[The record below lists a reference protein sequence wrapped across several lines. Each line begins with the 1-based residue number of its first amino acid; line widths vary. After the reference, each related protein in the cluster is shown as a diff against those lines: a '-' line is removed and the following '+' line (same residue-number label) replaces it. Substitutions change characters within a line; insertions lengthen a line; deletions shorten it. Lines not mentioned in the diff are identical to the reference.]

1 MDSKPDSTPLWPL
14 PSWAD
19 DAPARAVL
27 AALGQEARFVGGC
40 VRDALIG
47 AAPVDID
54 IGVPY
59 PPETTLAKLAA
70 ANLRAIPT
78 GIEHGTVTA
87 LSGPGAQAAKFE
99 ITSLRRDVETFGRH
113 ARVAFDADWREDAAR
128 RDFTINAL
136 SLDQAGA
143 LHDYFGG
150 RDDLAAGRVRFIG
163 DAAARIREDVLR
175 ILRFFRFH
183 ARFAQGDF
191 DGASLA
197 ACREGAALLPNLSAE
212 RVSGEMFRL
221 LAGPRAAPMLAAMR
235 DAGLL
240 AHWLPE
246 ADSAGI
252 AHIAALDAF
261 EIESGAAADPIR
273 RLACLVLD
281 ARDFARR
288 WRLSNA
294 QAARLERL
302 IRPPARI
309 DASLDAAALS
319 RAFYWLG
326 DAAKDRAL
334 IDAALFADSA
344 QAVAVF
350 AAAEKWTRPVF
361 PIGGEDLRAAGV
373 APGPAMGSASRTA
386 ERAWVD
392 SNFSLS
398 KENLLA
404 RVLPRQP

>member
-1 MDSKPDSTPLWPL
+1 MESMLDPL
-14 PSWAD
+14 PPWAN
-19 DAPARAVL
+19 DAPASTVL
-27 AALGQEARFVGGC
+27 AALGPDARFVGGC

-47 AAPVDID
+47 AVPVDID

-59 PPETTLAKLAA
+59 PPEETIAKLTAA
-70 ANLRAIPT
+70 KLRAIPT

-87 LSGPGAQAAKFE
+87 LSGKAKYE

-113 ARVAFDADWREDAAR
+113 ARVAFDADWHEDAAR

-136 SLDQAGA
+136 SLDQAGTV
-143 LHDYFGG
+143 HDYFDG
-150 RDDLAAGRVRFIG
+150 RADLEAGRVRFIG
-163 DAAARIREDVLR
+163 DAATRIREDVLR

-183 ARFAQGDF
+183 ARFARGDF

-197 ACREGAALLPNLSAE
+197 ACRDGAALLPNLSAE
-212 RVSGEMFRL
+212 RVCAEMFRL
-221 LAGPRAAPMLAAMR
+221 LAGPNAASMLAAMR
-235 DAGLL
+235 DARLL

-246 ADSAGI
+246 ADETGI
-252 AHIAALDAF
+252 AHIAALDAL
-261 EIESGAAADPIR
+261 ETKLGAAADPIR
-273 RLACLVLD
+273 RLACFALD
-281 ARDFARR
+281 AREFARR

-302 IRPPARI
+302 IRPPARVE
-309 DASLDAAALS
+309 AGLDAAALS

-326 DAAKDRAL
+326 DDLRDRAL
-334 IDAALFADSA
+334 IDAALFADRA

-350 AAAEKWTRPVF
+350 AAAKDWVRPEF
-361 PIGGEDLRAAGV
+361 TIGGEDLRAAGV
-373 APGPAMGSASRTA
+373 APGPAMGNALRAA
-386 ERAWVD
+386 ERVWVD

-404 RVLPRQP
+404 HAAKNES

>member
-1 MDSKPDSTPLWPL
+1 MESTLDKL
-14 PSWAD
+14 PPWAN

-27 AALGQEARFVGGC
+27 AALGPEARFVGGC

-47 AAPVDID
+47 AAPADID

-59 PPETTLAKLAA
+59 PPEATMAKLAA
-70 ANLRAIPT
+70 AKLRAIPT

-87 LSGPGAQAAKFE
+87 LSGHSKYE

-113 ARVAFDADWREDAAR
+113 ARVAFDADWHEDAAR

-136 SLDQAGA
+136 SLDQAGK
-143 LHDYFGG
+143 LHDYFDG
-150 RDDLAAGRVRFIG
+150 RVDLEVGRVRFIG
-163 DAAARIREDVLR
+163 DAATRIREDVLR

-183 ARFAQGDF
+183 ARFARGDF
-191 DGASLA
+191 DSASLA
-197 ACREGAALLPNLSAE
+197 ACRNGAALLPKLSAE
-212 RVSGEMFRL
+212 RVCGEMFRL
-221 LAGPRAAPMLAAMR
+221 LAGPRAAPMLSAMR

-246 ADSAGI
+246 ADAGGI
-252 AHIAALDAF
+252 AHIAALDAL
-261 EIESGAAADPIR
+261 ETKLRVAADPIR
-273 RLACLVLD
+273 RLACLGLD

-288 WRLSNA
+288 WRMSNT

-302 IRPPARI
+302 VRPAARI
-309 DASLDAAALS
+309 EAGLDSAALS

-344 QAVAVF
+344 QAVAVI
-350 AAAEKWTRPVF
+350 AAAQEWTRPVF
-361 PIGGEDLRAAGV
+361 PIGGEDLRAAGMV
-373 APGPAMGSASRTA
+373 PGPAMGAGLRDA
-386 ERAWVD
+386 EQAWVD

-404 RVLPRQP
+404 RVSLRAP

>member
-1 MDSKPDSTPLWPL
+1 MESTLDPL
-14 PSWAD
+14 PIWAT
-19 DAPARAVL
+19 DAPASTVL
-27 AALGQEARFVGGC
+27 AALGPEARFVGGC

-59 PPETTLAKLAA
+59 PPEETIAKLAA
-70 ANLRAIPT
+70 AKLRAIPT

-87 LSGPGAQAAKFE
+87 LSGTAKYE

-136 SLDQAGA
+136 SLDQAGT
-143 LHDYFGG
+143 LHDYFDG
-150 RDDLAAGRVRFIG
+150 REDLGAGRVRFIG
-163 DAAARIREDVLR
+163 DAATRIREDVLR

-183 ARFAQGDF
+183 ARFARGDF

-197 ACREGAALLPNLSAE
+197 ACRNGAALLPNLSAE
-212 RVSGEMFRL
+212 RVCGEMFRL
-221 LAGPRAAPMLAAMR
+221 LAGPNTAPMLTAMR
-235 DAGLL
+235 EAGLL

-246 ADSAGI
+246 ADAAGI
-252 AHIAALDAF
+252 AHIAALDAL
-261 EIESGAAADPIR
+261 EIKLGAAADPIR
-273 RLACLVLD
+273 RLACFALD

-302 IRPPARI
+302 VRPPMRI
-309 DASLDAAALS
+309 DVGLDPDALS

-326 DAAKDRAL
+326 DDAKDRAL
-334 IDAALFADSA
+334 IDAVLFADPA
-344 QAVAVF
+344 QVVAVF
-350 AAAEKWTRPVF
+350 AAAEKWVRPVF

-373 APGPAMGSASRTA
+373 APGPAMGNALRVA

-404 RVLPRQP
+404 RAVRNEP

>member
-1 MDSKPDSTPLWPL
+1 MESTLDPL
-14 PSWAD
+14 PPWAD

-27 AALGQEARFVGGC
+27 AALGPDARFVGGC

-47 AAPVDID
+47 AVPFDID

-59 PPETTLAKLAA
+59 PPAETIAKLAA
-70 ANLRAIPT
+70 AKLRAIPT

-87 LSGPGAQAAKFE
+87 LSDPGAQAAKYE

-136 SLDQAGA
+136 SLDQAGV
-143 LHDYFGG
+143 LHDYFDG
-150 RDDLAAGRVRFIG
+150 RADLAAGRVRFIG
-163 DAAARIREDVLR
+163 DAATRIREDVLR

-197 ACREGAALLPNLSAE
+197 ACRNGAALLPNLSAE
-212 RVSGEMFRL
+212 RVCAEMFRL

-235 DAGLL
+235 EAGLL

-246 ADSAGI
+246 ADAGGI
-252 AHIAALDAF
+252 AHIAALDAL
-261 EIESGAAADPIR
+261 ETKLGVDADPIR
-273 RLACLVLD
+273 RLACFALD

-294 QAARLERL
+294 QGARLERL
-302 IRPPARI
+302 VRPPSRI
-309 DASLDAAALS
+309 ETGLDAAALA

-326 DAAKDRAL
+326 DDAKDRAL
-334 IDAALFADSA
+334 IDAALFADPE

-350 AAAEKWTRPVF
+350 AAAEKWTRPEF
-361 PIGGEDLRAAGV
+361 PIGGLDLREAGM
-373 APGPAMGSASRTA
+373 APGPAMGNALRKA

-398 KENLLA
+398 KDNLLA
-404 RVLPRQP
+404 RAARNEP

>member
-1 MDSKPDSTPLWPL
+1 MESTLDPL
-14 PSWAD
+14 PIWAT
-19 DAPARAVL
+19 DAPASTVL
-27 AALGQEARFVGGC
+27 AALGPDARFVGGC

-59 PPETTLAKLAA
+59 PPEDTIAKLAA
-70 ANLRAIPT
+70 AKLRAIPT

-87 LSGPGAQAAKFE
+87 LSGAAKYE

-136 SLDQAGA
+136 SLDQAGT
-143 LHDYFGG
+143 LHDYFDG
-150 RDDLAAGRVRFIG
+150 REDLGAGRVRFIG
-163 DAAARIREDVLR
+163 DAATRIREDVLR

-183 ARFAQGDF
+183 ARFARGDF

-197 ACREGAALLPNLSAE
+197 ACRNGAALLPNLSAE
-212 RVSGEMFRL
+212 RVCGEMFRL
-221 LAGPRAAPMLAAMR
+221 LAGPNTAPMLTAMR
-235 DAGLL
+235 EAGLL

-246 ADSAGI
+246 ADAAGI
-252 AHIAALDAF
+252 AHIAALDAL
-261 EIESGAAADPIR
+261 EIKLGAAADPIR
-273 RLACLVLD
+273 RLACFALD

-302 IRPPARI
+302 VRPPMRI
-309 DASLDAAALS
+309 DVGLDPDALS

-326 DAAKDRAL
+326 DDAKDRAL
-334 IDAALFADSA
+334 IDAVLFADPA
-344 QAVAVF
+344 QVVAVF
-350 AAAEKWTRPVF
+350 AAAEKWVRPVF

-373 APGPAMGSASRTA
+373 APGPAMGNALRVA

-404 RVLPRQP
+404 RAVRNEP

>member
-1 MDSKPDSTPLWPL
+1 MLDPL
-14 PSWAD
+14 PPWAN
-19 DAPARAVL
+19 DAPASTVL
-27 AALGQEARFVGGC
+27 AALGPDARFVGGC

-47 AAPVDID
+47 AVPVDID

-59 PPETTLAKLAA
+59 PPEDTIAKLTAA
-70 ANLRAIPT
+70 KLRAIPT

-87 LSGPGAQAAKFE
+87 LSGKAKYE

-143 LHDYFGG
+143 LHDYFDG
-150 RDDLAAGRVRFIG
+150 RADLEAGRVRFIG
-163 DAAARIREDVLR
+163 DAATRIREDVLR

-183 ARFAQGDF
+183 ARFARGDF

-197 ACREGAALLPNLSAE
+197 ACRDGAALLPNLSAE
-212 RVSGEMFRL
+212 RVCAEMFRL
-221 LAGPRAAPMLAAMR
+221 LAGPNAASMLAAMR
-235 DAGLL
+235 DARLL

-246 ADSAGI
+246 ADEAGI
-252 AHIAALDAF
+252 AHIAALDAL
-261 EIESGAAADPIR
+261 ETKLGVAAADPIR
-273 RLACLVLD
+273 RLACFALD
-281 ARDFARR
+281 AREFARR

-294 QAARLERL
+294 QAARLERF

-309 DASLDAAALS
+309 EAGLDAAALS
-319 RAFYWLG
+319 RVFYWLG
-326 DAAKDRAL
+326 DDLRDRAL
-334 IDAALFADSA
+334 IDAALFADPA

-350 AAAEKWTRPVF
+350 AAAKDWVRPEF

-373 APGPAMGSASRTA
+373 APGPAMGNALRAA

-404 RVLPRQP
+404 RAAKNEP